1 MVDPK
6 MTNEAKAS
14 HNLILNNR
22 KKADMTGVTDV
33 DNFNEDYILLHTELG
48 YMEIRGSSLRIVKLD
63 VENKKLS
70 VEGEIA
76 AIIYDDKSAKKAT
89 KGFWGK

>member
-1 MVDPK
+1 MADPK
-6 MTNEAKAS
+6 LTNDVKAS

-70 VEGEIA
+70 IEGEIA
-76 AIIYDDKSAKKAT
+76 AVIYDDKSVKKAN